1 MMHDHLF
8 VLARLD
14 FSILPEEL
22 LNGVLQGAIYALIA
36 LGYTMV
42 YGVLK
47 LINFAHGDVYMLGA
61 YFALFGSYF
70 LGFTPGAQNPQL
82 VIPAV
87 LSLVTSISMGLLIVG
102 ILATV
107 AGKVMKGKSWS
118 GVAFTGGLAFVFL
131 GGAGTLVCKF
141 QPQAVDMFL
150 MILLAMFGC
159 AFVGMII
166 ERFAYRPMR
175 SHSRIATLITAIGV
189 SLLLEF
195 GGQLFLPNSPPPS
208 VDENI
213 NPYRAAHVF
222 NVVSG
227 NASLIAQVT
236 AAKAPYEQTKADFDK
251 YLADHP
257 NDSAFSVSTPE
268 GSRLKQAA
276 EDARNKYNDLQVKSE
291 NTGVKIHYQSGQILI
306 LIMTVVLMIGLTYL
320 VMYTKAGR
328 AMRAVSL
335 DFDSASLMG
344 VNVNNIVVFTFVLGS
359 ALAGA
364 GAMMQATIQGT
375 PLTSFS
381 GLLPGVKAFV
391 AAVLGGI
398 GNIPGAVI
406 GGLLMG
412 VAETI
417 AAWAG
422 YSDYRDA
429 IAFVILI
436 LVLLFRPSGILGSAM
451 VEKV

>member
-1 MMHDHLF
+1 MIHDHLWM
-8 VLARLD
+8 LAKLD
-14 FSILPEEL
+14 YSILPEEL

-61 YFALFGSYF
+61 YLALFGSYF
-70 LGFTPGAQNPQL
+70 LGFTPDTTNPQL

-87 LSLVTSISMGLLIVG
+87 LHVVSTVSLAMLVVGLLAAAASKIARG
-102 ILATV
+102 
-107 AGKVMKGKSWS
+107 SRWS
-118 GVAFTGGLAFVFL
+118 SLGFSLGLASAFM
-131 GGAGTLVCKF
+131 GAAGTLVCQL

-150 MILLAMFGC
+150 MILFAMVGC
-159 AFVGMII
+159 ALVGVVI

-189 SLLLEF
+189 SLLLEY

-208 VDENI
+208 VAETV
-213 NPYRAAHVF
+213 NPYRAPLVL
-222 NVVSG
+222 NLVSG
-227 NASLIAQVT
+227 NAKLVADANASKTPFDNAQT
-236 AAKAPYEQTKADFDK
+236 AFDQYLASHPNESRFQTGPEGTKLKDNAQALKEQYDELKDKAD
-251 YLADHP
+251 
-257 NDSAFSVSTPE
+257 NS
-268 GSRLKQAA
+268 
-276 EDARNKYNDLQVKSE
+276 
-291 NTGVKIHYQSGQILI
+291 GVKIHYISGQVMILT
-306 LIMTVVLMIGLTYL
+306 MTVVLMVLMTYL
-320 VMYTKAGR
+320 VLYTKAGR
-328 AMRAVSL
+328 AMRAVSH

-344 VNVNNIVVFTFVLGS
+344 VNVNSIVVFTFVLGS
-359 ALAGA
+359 SLAGA
-364 GAMMQATIQGT
+364 GAMMQATVQST
-375 PLTSFS
+375 PLTTFS
-381 GLLPGVKAFV
+381 GLIPGVKAFV

-398 GNIPGAVI
+398 GNIPGAVV

-412 VAETI
+412 IAETV

-422 YSDYRDA
+422 YSEYRDA

-436 LVLLFRPSGILGSAM
+436 LVLLFRPSGILGSSQ